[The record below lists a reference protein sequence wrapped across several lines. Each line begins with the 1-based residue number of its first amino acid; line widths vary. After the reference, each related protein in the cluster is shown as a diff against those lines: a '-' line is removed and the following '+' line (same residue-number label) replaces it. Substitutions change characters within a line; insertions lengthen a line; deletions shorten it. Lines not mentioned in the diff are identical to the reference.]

1 MIGHRLIDNES
12 GISVTRGIGATPTV
26 VRAEGLAAG
35 RTHAATIEIVAP
47 AVRGTAAK
55 SEVSA
60 EVAFTV
66 APPSSPPR
74 IASGL

>member
-1 MIGHRLIDNES
+1 MIRNVS
-12 GISVTRGIGATPTV
+12 GISVTRGTGGTPTV
-26 VRAEGLAAG
+26 VRAEGLVEG
-35 RTHAATIEIVAP
+35 RVHAASFEIVST
-47 AVRGTAAK
+47 AVGGVAAE

-66 APPSSPPR
+66 APPAWSAPQ